1 MVSKFYVRYRYSPGR
16 QQAVE
21 EAAGLSVSLLYD
33 YLPTILA
40 AEIQSQLYPAL
51 GHGKCTLWGSKLQCI
66 RSLCRCT
73 FLAGISKRSL
83 CIVLGQD
90 VVDYSYAVQRLVMFY
105 GSEKFQQD
113 LRKVVSRRCRH
124 DTDRLSRNARLQID

>member
-1 MVSKFYVRYRYSPGR
+1 MVSKFYVQYRYLPGR

-40 AEIQSQLYPAL
+40 AEIQSQLYPAFD
-51 GHGKCTLWGSKLQCI
+51 HGKCTLWGSKLQCI

-73 FLAGISKRSL
+73 ITILAGISKGPL

-90 VVDYSYAVQRLVMFY
+90 VVDYSYAVQRLVMLLY

-113 LRKVVSRRCRH
+113 LRKV
-124 DTDRLSRNARLQID
+124 TLP